1 MIKVLFC
8 SFLLGLVAAS
18 AATAHAQAPGRRGA
32 PARPP
37 EPDPDD
43 RADAGDPAD
52 AADATTAPAAPAA
65 DPASG
70 AGEPQTF
77 PDEPVEATGGSVEA
91 TGGSVEATDTPA
103 EDTGEPVEAM
113 DDLLI
118 SATRIKLS
126 LNMFGDGSYALR
138 REGGEVHQEFILG
151 ALGLLA
157 RGELSPSLSGTMELV
172 FEVDEGGA
180 TIADLER
187 LHITWT
193 TPRVQVLA
201 GRLHTPFGT
210 WNDHYHHGLWLQLPV
225 ERPYVLRFEDD
236 GGFLPIHWIGGMVTG
251 RFDMGTGMRLH
262 LTGGL
267 GNGRGFIEDAILV
280 GGDIDENKSVFLKVE
295 LEQPGERQLRVGASG
310 VFDVIAAQDAMT
322 RPALPLE
329 DIVELVGNVFV
340 SYRSERLTL
349 ISEAYVVD
357 HLAAGGAWV
366 SLDMFALAGYSFGS
380 FTPYVLVEW
389 IDTLGGSDPFFVPDP
404 VMYGPLPVALI
415 EGLAGVRVDLSI
427 WAALKGELRVTRYSD
442 LDDIAQAVTVN
453 WAFGI

>member
-1 MIKVLFC
+1 MIRIVFC
-8 SFLLGLVAAS
+8 SFLLGLVAAF
-18 AATAHAQAPGRRGA
+18 ATTAHAQSPDRRGA

-37 EPDPDD
+37 DP
-43 RADAGDPAD
+43 DPAD
-52 AADATTAPAAPAA
+52 RDDAGATTEPAAAGPHAGH
-65 DPASG
+65 DPAMA

-77 PDEPVEATGGSVEA
+77 PDEPVEAGDGPAEGA
-91 TGGSVEATDTPA
+91 ATPA
-103 EDTGEPVEAM
+103 GDGDQRIEAM

-126 LNMFGDGSYALR
+126 LNMFGDGSYALS
-138 REGGEVHQEFILG
+138 REGDEVHQEFILG

-157 RGELSPSLSGTMELV
+157 RGELSPTLSGTMELV
-172 FEVDEGGA
+172 FEVDEDGA

-193 TPRVQVLA
+193 TPRLTVVA
-201 GRLHTPFGT
+201 GRLHTSFGT
-210 WNDHYHHGLWLQLPV
+210 WNEHYHHGLWLQLPV

-251 RFDMGTGMRLH
+251 RFDLGTSMRLH

-267 GNGRGFIEDAILV
+267 GNGRGAIEDAILV
-280 GGDIDENKSVFLKVE
+280 GGDIDEAKSVFVKVE
-295 LEQPGERQLRVGASG
+295 LEQPGESQLRVGASG
-310 VFDVIAAQDAMT
+310 VFDVIAEDAT
-322 RPALPLE
+322 RLALPND
-329 DIVELVGNVFV
+329 DILELVGNAFV
-340 SYRSERLTL
+340 SYRTERLTL
-349 ISEAYVVD
+349 ISEAYAVN
-357 HLAAGGAWV
+357 HLAGGTGWL
-366 SLDMFALAGYSFGS
+366 SLDWFALAGYSFGK

-404 VMYGPLPVALI
+404 AMFGPLPVALI
-415 EGLAGVRVDLSI
+415 EGLAGVRVDLST

-442 LDDIAQAVTVN
+442 LDEIGQALTVN